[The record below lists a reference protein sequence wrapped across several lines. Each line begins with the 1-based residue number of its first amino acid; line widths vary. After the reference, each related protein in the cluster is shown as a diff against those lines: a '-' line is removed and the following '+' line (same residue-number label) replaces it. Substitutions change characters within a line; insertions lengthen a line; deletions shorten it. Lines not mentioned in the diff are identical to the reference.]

1 MALEPL
7 SIVRPANVIVCADNL
22 NLMRGL
28 TDGCCDLI
36 YVDPSIREA
45 RSTSPCVRGLCLLRA
60 GKRSAKFF
68 VVDQIHFIIRVKVK

>member
-7 SIVRPANVIVCADNL
+7 SIVHPANVVVCADNL

-36 YVDPSIREA
+36 YVDP
-45 RSTSPCVRGLCLLRA
+45 
-60 GKRSAKFF
+60 
-68 VVDQIHFIIRVKVK
+68 